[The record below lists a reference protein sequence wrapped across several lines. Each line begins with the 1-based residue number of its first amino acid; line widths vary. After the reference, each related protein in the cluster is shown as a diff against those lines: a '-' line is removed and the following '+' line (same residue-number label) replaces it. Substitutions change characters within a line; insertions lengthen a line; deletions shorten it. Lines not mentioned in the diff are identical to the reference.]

1 MKRTFYIF
9 ILLGLGLM
17 LTSCMEKEAPKIE
30 GMVYIPAGEFVMGSD
45 ESDEEALGKEFGLRK
60 ERYYEDEMP
69 KRKVQSTGYYID
81 RYELTNS
88 KYKKYME
95 ATGAK
100 APPNWEKGQIPKD
113 KEEHPVTY
121 VTWFEAHDYCKWVGK
136 RLPTEQE
143 WERAA
148 RGDNGNKYSWGND
161 YDETKAN
168 LNSGEVK
175 RVGSYV
181 DDKSPHGVYDMAGNV
196 MEWVDDW
203 YDAYPDNPSFN
214 KDYGGDKHKVLRGG
228 LGGMSGHYVIN
239 KIYARGANRNY
250 YIPGGAGDDGGFR
263 CAKSYK
269 NGGGK

>member
-1 MKRTFYIF
+1 MKRTLCVFM
-9 ILLGLGLM
+9 LLGLGLI
-17 LTSCMEKEAPKIE
+17 LTACVEKETPKVD
-30 GMVYIPAGEFVMGSD
+30 GMVYISAGEFVMGSD
-45 ESDEEALGKEFGLRK
+45 DSDEEALGKEFGLRK

-69 KRKVQSTGYYID
+69 KRKVKSPGYYID

-88 KYKKYME
+88 KYKEYME
-95 ATGAK
+95 ATGTK
-100 APPNWEKGQIPKD
+100 APPNWENGQIPRG

-121 VTWFEAHDYCKWVGK
+121 VTWFEARDYCKWAGK

-148 RGDNGNKYSWGND
+148 RGDNGNKYPWGND
-161 YDETKAN
+161 YDEAKAN

-196 MEWVDDW
+196 MEWVNDW
-203 YDAYPDNPSFN
+203 YDAYPGNSNSN

-228 LGGMSGHYVIN
+228 LGGMSGHYIIN

-250 YIPGGAGDDGGFR
+250 YIPGGAGEDGGFR
-263 CAKSYK
+263 CAKSYD
-269 NGGGK
+269 GGK

>member
-9 ILLGLGLM
+9 MLLGLGLM
-17 LTSCMEKEAPKIE
+17 LVSCKEKETPKID
-30 GMVYIPAGEFVMGSD
+30 GMVNIPAGEFVMGSD
-45 ESDEEALGKEFGLRK
+45 DSDEEALGKEFGLRK

-69 KRKVQSTGYYID
+69 KRKVQSPGYYID

-100 APPNWEKGQIPKD
+100 APPNWENGRIPKD

-121 VTWFEAHDYCKWVGK
+121 VTWFEARDYCKWAGK

-148 RGDNGNKYSWGND
+148 RGDNGNKYSWGNE

-181 DDKSPHGVYDMAGNV
+181 DDKSPYGVYDMAGNV

-203 YDAYPDNPSFN
+203 YDAYPGNSASN
-214 KDYGGDKHKVLRGG
+214 KDYGGNKHKVLRGG

-250 YIPGGAGDDGGFR
+250 YIPGGAGEDGGFR

-269 NGGGK
+269 DGGGK

>member
-1 MKRTFYIF
+1 MKRSFYIF
-9 ILLGLGLM
+9 MLIGFGLLLS
-17 LTSCMEKEAPKIE
+17 SCTEKEIPKID
-30 GMVYIPAGEFVMGSD
+30 GMVFIPAGEFIMGSD

-69 KRKVQSTGYYID
+69 KHKVQSAAYYID
-81 RYELTNS
+81 LYELTS
-88 KYKKYME
+88 SQYKKYMD
-95 ATGAK
+95 ATGAS
-100 APPNWEKGQIPKD
+100 APPSWKGGKIAKD

-121 VTWFEAHDYCKWVGK
+121 VTWFEAHDYCKWAGK
-136 RLPTEQE
+136 RLPTERE

-148 RGDNGNKYSWGND
+148 RGDNGNTYTWGNE

-203 YDAYPDNPSFN
+203 YDAYPDNPSSN

-228 LGGMSGHYVIN
+228 LGGMSGHYIIN

-263 CAKSYK
+263 CAKSY
-269 NGGGK
+269 GSGGK